1 MSDVVV
7 LCYHAVSP
15 DWPAQMSVTPERF
28 EQQLQLLVGRG
39 YRGATFAQAATAP
52 PHRKTLA
59 VTFDDGLRSVLERA
73 FPLLERLGLPATVF
87 VPTDL
92 VGVERAAELA
102 AASSAG
108 LSGPY
113 EDELRPLD
121 WDELR
126 QPSGRGLGDRL
137 AHPHARAADDAR
149 RRGARRRA
157 RRVEG
162 AARGRARAPCRT
174 LAYPFGEADERVIAA
189 AGAAGYDAACG
200 LPTSFRR
207 ATALAWP
214 RTGVW
219 HSDGP
224 ASFRLKVARPVR
236 LLQASAAFRAL
247 DRPRRA
253 AKRVLR
259 PGRIVRDWVGTSTP
273 RNARQLGRDPVD
285 VELRLDPATAGSAG
299 FAEAPDRAAVERA
312 RSAAGIAGRDEQ
324 AARPR

>member
-28 EQQLQLLVGRG
+28 EQQLRLLVGRG
-39 YRGATFAQAATAP
+39 YRGATFAQAAVAP
-52 PHRKTLA
+52 PHRKALA
-59 VTFDDGLRSVLERA
+59 VTFDDGLRSVLDRA
-73 FPLLERLGLPATVF
+73 YPVLERLGLPGTVF

-92 VGVERAAELA
+92 VGSGEAMTWAGVERWLGGPHERELV
-102 AASSAG
+102 
-108 LSGPY
+108 
-113 EDELRPLD
+113 PLG

-126 QPSGRGLGDRL
+126 RLHEAGWEIGSHTRSHARLMTLEDDALAEELAGSRRRL
-137 AHPHARAADDAR
+137 ADEL
-149 RRGARRRA
+149 G
-157 RRVEG
+157 
-162 AARGRARAPCRT
+162 APCRT

-189 AGAAGYDAACG
+189 AGAAGYEAACG

-207 ATALAWP
+207 GSVLAWP

-236 LLQASAAFRAL
+236 ALQSSPAFRAL

-253 AKRVLR
+253 AKQLLR
-259 PGRIVRDWVGTSTP
+259 PGRIVRGW
-273 RNARQLGRDPVD
+273 RDD
-285 VELRLDPATAGSAG
+285 
-299 FAEAPDRAAVERA
+299 
-312 RSAAGIAGRDEQ
+312 
-324 AARPR
+324 

>member
-28 EQQLQLLVGRG
+28 EQQLRLLVGRG

-52 PHRKTLA
+52 PHRKTVA

-92 VGVERAAELA
+92 VGADEPLSWRGVERWA
-102 AASSAG
+102 
-108 LSGPY
+108 SGPY

-126 QPSGRGLGDRL
+126 RLQAAGWEIGSHSRTHARLTTLDDAALADELVGSRERL
-137 AHPHARAADDAR
+137 AAEL
-149 RRGARRRA
+149 G
-157 RRVEG
+157 V
-162 AARGRARAPCRT
+162 PCRT
-174 LAYPFGEADERVIAA
+174 IAYPFGEADERVIAA

-207 ATALAWP
+207 ASALAWP

-236 LLQASAAFRAL
+236 LLQASAAFHAL

-259 PGRIVRDWVGTSTP
+259 PGRIVRDW
-273 RNARQLGRDPVD
+273 ADD
-285 VELRLDPATAGSAG
+285 
-299 FAEAPDRAAVERA
+299 
-312 RSAAGIAGRDEQ
+312 
-324 AARPR
+324 